1 MMTPESLSREG
12 SPAPQEII
20 LAAPGCS
27 PDQATTISIPDI
39 KTQDIQLGG
48 PAVKLTSGGLQ
59 LASLGPGQPLQLT
72 AGGQIVTSNGAPLQ
86 PAQLLGAGQ
95 VPGQVPGKL
104 IVASQVTHQP
114 SARSYLLAAL
124 LLTFNLYP
132 TQVAPRLLV
141 PTLPGQVG
149 GPPPGPGPRL
159 VSLGGV
165 TLTTPT
171 QPQPSRAKQV
181 VSSSTPV
188 LLQPA
193 NR

>member
-1 MMTPESLSREG
+1 M
-12 SPAPQEII
+12 
-20 LAAPGCS
+20 
-27 PDQATTISIPDI
+27 
-39 KTQDIQLGG
+39 
-48 PAVKLTSGGLQ
+48 
-59 LASLGPGQPLQLT
+59 
-72 AGGQIVTSNGAPLQ
+72 
-86 PAQLLGAGQ
+86 
-95 VPGQVPGKL
+95 
-104 IVASQVTHQP
+104 
-114 SARSYLLAAL
+114 
-124 LLTFNLYP
+124 
-132 TQVAPRLLV
+132 APRLLV

-193 NR
+193 NRYPAPHNDITLILKYQLTF

>member
-1 MMTPESLSREG
+1 M
-12 SPAPQEII
+12 
-20 LAAPGCS
+20 
-27 PDQATTISIPDI
+27 
-39 KTQDIQLGG
+39 
-48 PAVKLTSGGLQ
+48 
-59 LASLGPGQPLQLT
+59 
-72 AGGQIVTSNGAPLQ
+72 
-86 PAQLLGAGQ
+86 
-95 VPGQVPGKL
+95 
-104 IVASQVTHQP
+104 
-114 SARSYLLAAL
+114 
-124 LLTFNLYP
+124 
-132 TQVAPRLLV
+132 APRLLV

-193 NR
+193 NRYPAPLHHNDITLILNINILIV